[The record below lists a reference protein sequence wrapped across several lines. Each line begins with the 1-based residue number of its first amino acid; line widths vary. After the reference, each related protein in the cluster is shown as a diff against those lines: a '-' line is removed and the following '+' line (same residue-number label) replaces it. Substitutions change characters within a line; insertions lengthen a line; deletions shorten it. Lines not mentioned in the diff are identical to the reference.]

1 MIGWRSGQSPTCAV
15 IFAVAGIICAA
26 LLSTPCWAGPTGT
39 AQALEAFTI
48 TNPDPT
54 LTATD
59 FHLKVQSLSP
69 AFLLFGTENLDVT
82 GTTGPAGSTAVA
94 QGSGTPTITV
104 DWTGLAIGSGKSTI
118 FGLSTVQ
125 MHNKVGIT
133 DAFWTYPGGSTIGV
147 EIPGFGVF
155 TDPQYFIG
163 NDFTDPIGIRGLQFL
178 VNVPEI
184 PLDSLIPG
192 ETPGFGPAV
201 PDFILDPISS
211 TAFSLPSVA
220 PGNFLYAQ
228 GETFD
233 VVTGQVTG
241 SFIQG
246 HQAPVLEPPTL
257 SLLGISTLALA
268 GYRWYRGRRFTIGSP
283 PKGQTHL
290 KL

>member
-1 MIGWRSGQSPTCAV
+1 
-15 IFAVAGIICAA
+15 
-26 LLSTPCWAGPTGT
+26 
-39 AQALEAFTI
+39 
-48 TNPDPT
+48 
-54 LTATD
+54 
-59 FHLKVQSLSP
+59 
-69 AFLLFGTENLDVT
+69 
-82 GTTGPAGSTAVA
+82 
-94 QGSGTPTITV
+94 
-104 DWTGLAIGSGKSTI
+104 
-118 FGLSTVQ
+118 

-192 ETPGFGPAV
+192 ETPGFGLAV

-211 TAFSLPSVA
+211 TAFSLPSVT

-246 HQAPVLEPPTL
+246 HQAPVPEPPTL

-290 KL
+290 KLKTTMSTWGVQVMRFARLWVSEVASQSPEGSLNLQETDRVSPVFRLSVRGGLGKARIPVGKMNASGCGFYDRKAGARTPGGRCCPPASGSC

>member
-184 PLDSLIPG
+184 PLD
-192 ETPGFGPAV
+192 
-201 PDFILDPISS
+201 
-211 TAFSLPSVA
+211 
-220 PGNFLYAQ
+220 
-228 GETFD
+228 
-233 VVTGQVTG
+233 
-241 SFIQG
+241 
-246 HQAPVLEPPTL
+246 
-257 SLLGISTLALA
+257 
-268 GYRWYRGRRFTIGSP
+268 TIGSP

-290 KL
+290 KLKNDDVNLGRTVMRFARLWVSEVASQSPEGSLNLQETDRVSPVFRLSVRGGLGKARIP